1 MRSVLGFILWIGLS
15 SILSAQG
22 AQTDISATPT
32 LTRTFSIPSAG
43 GLSSIPIPIDHGD
56 SVWMKLIVS
65 QRPQSLALKWPDGTT
80 WDLLNGTDS
89 RFSVNAVLPAEGT
102 PGYPGGFYEFTF
114 QGVPTGPWE
123 LLPTYPASTVG
134 GSPSGTL
141 QVISSSS
148 VASFLAAGKRTYTQ
162 GESVVLTLLT
172 TRSGQALGQ
181 ITLDA
186 KLAVLSD
193 PNATVQSVTFRDDGQ
208 TPDLTSGDG
217 VFTAALNGLAPGDYA
232 VWTKIEGTTQ
242 DGPFE
247 RTCVANFKVKK
258 VKVILTGTFTEHPV
272 VGRPR

>member
-1 MRSVLGFILWIGLS
+1 M
-15 SILSAQG
+15 
-22 AQTDISATPT
+22 
-32 LTRTFSIPSAG
+32 
-43 GLSSIPIPIDHGD
+43 
-56 SVWMKLIVS
+56 
-65 QRPQSLALKWPDGTT
+65 
-80 WDLLNGTDS
+80 
-89 RFSVNAVLPAEGT
+89 
-102 PGYPGGFYEFTF
+102 
-114 QGVPTGPWE
+114 
-123 LLPTYPASTVG
+123 
-134 GSPSGTL
+134 
-141 QVISSSS
+141 
-148 VASFLAAGKRTYTQ
+148 
-162 GESVVLTLLT
+162 VLTLLT